1 MPKEWAISSPSPR
14 IFNAFADRREQ
25 KSASRMQIPGSS
37 SLFMV
42 RPEREPIIKE
52 VRLMVMSV
60 SKSLMV
66 LIPALK
72 KLDMVMPASIIVVRE
87 LSARYASKKTKR
99 EVINAPAKAKSG
111 RAKEPAGKNIM
122 ASITAKPEPELTPM
136 VLGLAR
142 ELFMTPC
149 RITPAQ
155 AKPMP
160 ANSPP
165 ITRGRRTVVIST

>member
-1 MPKEWAISSPSPR
+1 MPREWAISSPSPK
-14 IFNAFADRREQ
+14 IFSDLADRREH
-25 KSASRMQIPGSS
+25 KNAKRMQVPGSS
-37 SLFMV
+37 RLFMV
-42 RPEREPIIKE
+42 SPDREPIIKE

-60 SKSLMV
+60 SRSFMV
-66 LIPALK
+66 LMPAFK

-99 EVINAPAKAKSG
+99 EVANAPVKAKRG
-111 RAKEPAGKNIM
+111 RVKEFAGKNIM

-149 RITPAQ
+149 KITPAQ

-160 ANSPP
+160 ASSPP
-165 ITRGRRTVVIST
+165 ITRGRRTVVINR